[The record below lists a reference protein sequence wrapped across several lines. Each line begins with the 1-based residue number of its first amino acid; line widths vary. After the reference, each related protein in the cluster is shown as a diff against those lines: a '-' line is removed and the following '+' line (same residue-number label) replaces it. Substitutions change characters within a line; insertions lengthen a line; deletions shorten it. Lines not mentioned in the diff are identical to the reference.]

1 MSRTRLGWLIAFGA
15 APVGGLTAAQEASRI
30 EKGHAVFARWCEG
43 CHARGTPVQSNPAP
57 GNYSLVGRVWAGTY
71 ALQQRY
77 GGRLPAALE
86 DRTDLSPEFIRSTVR
101 NGLNIMPGTRKT
113 EVSDDELD
121 ALIAYLTRNNDARL
135 Q

>member
-1 MSRTRLGWLIAFGA
+1 MSRKHLGWLIGFGA
-15 APVGGLTAAQEASRI
+15 ALLAGLAASQEATRI
-30 EKGHAVFARWCEG
+30 EKGHTVFARWCEG

-57 GNYSLVGRVWAGTY
+57 GNYGLIGRMWAGTY
-71 ALQQRY
+71 TLQQRY
-77 GGRLPAALE
+77 NGRLPAALE
-86 DRTDLSPEFIRSTVR
+86 DRTDLSPELIRTTVR
-101 NGLNIMPGTRKT
+101 NGLNIMPGTRTT